1 MQKEK
6 LLEQLYLVK
15 LYRHSIML
23 FATVVF
29 YILCVLAG
37 CAFSH
42 EEFPVFLFGMYS
54 MKETEQTEYET
65 YSITAGGQEVVY
77 DNLFDAQREV
87 ITSPLYHLAANTS
100 HQNVSQLSKW
110 LFAYIA
116 DMRLVEN
123 NTMQIQKITCRYN
136 SSGKPVV
143 MRKETIINF
152 SSE

>member
-1 MQKEK
+1 MLNEK
-6 LLEQLYLVK
+6 YIEQLFLVK
-15 LYRHSIML
+15 LYRHSKML
-23 FATVVF
+23 FAIAAI
-29 YILCVLAG
+29 YIMCLLLG

-54 MKETEQTEYET
+54 MKEPEQTEYET

-87 ITSPLYHLAANTS
+87 ITSPLYHLAANAS

-123 NTMQIQKITCRYN
+123 NTMQIQKITCCYN
-136 SSGKPVV
+136 SSGIPVV
-143 MRKETIINF
+143 LRKETIINY